1 MPIERTHYEASNA
14 SRGTKHRARPLRRR
28 VFADAWLSNQPG
40 AWSLALAPPLSALVI
55 FGFTPLRLLACLT
68 WASGYSFIFAGA
80 QWLSRHFR
88 RQFLPASCFWGALTA
103 ILGAMLVIAAP
114 GVLLWTPAFAVLMLV
129 YAGCAWRRQ
138 TMSLGA
144 EVVAVIAASS
154 MAVLIAT
161 ISNPSMQAV
170 SGASDI
176 SASLDS
182 LALPTSPSVMVFGM
196 AWLLQELGAIL
207 HVRAMLRRRRR
218 TVMKRVSLI
227 WHVLMVLL
235 SLRYALLEFTAMLL
249 LARAAVMPNVPV
261 RLRVKTV
268 GMIEMACTLLTCV
281 SLVLTFR

>member
-14 SRGTKHRARPLRRR
+14 SRETRLRARPLRRR

-55 FGFTPLRLLACLT
+55 FGFTPLRLLACVT

-138 TMSLGA
+138 TMSFGA

-161 ISNPSMQAV
+161 ISNPPMQAV
-170 SGASDI
+170 PGASDV

-182 LALPTSPSVMVFGM
+182 LALPTSPSVLVFGM

-207 HVRAMLRRRRR
+207 HVRTMLRRRRR